1 VTGIRGIVHDC
12 PDRRPRFLPSPDRRS
27 GLRTPSP
34 GGVLAELDR
43 ELAAAVTAADAKRA
57 RRLERERGALGAEL
71 ERASGPGHRSRPL
84 GASTVERAGKAV
96 TARIRD
102 AIRLIEAVIPSSVR
116 A

>member
-1 VTGIRGIVHDC
+1 MTALIGGPGSSH
-12 PDRRPRFLPSPDRRS
+12 
-27 GLRTPSP
+27 LRT
-34 GGVLAELDR
+34 
-43 ELAAAVTAADAKRA
+43 ADQGFGPPPPEESVGRKFCLFSMPPPRA

-71 ERASGPGHRSRPL
+71 ERASGLGHRSRPL